1 MQATQDEI
9 DILYDIQ
16 DIDLEIS
23 AKKKEFDALPQRG
36 VIKVAREKRTAL
48 QEKLAKIEALGKDA
62 KKRLT
67 RVQDEDSSL
76 EKKEKGV
83 QAAIEAAGNDFR
95 NAETRTK
102 ELDGIFR
109 RRGELSE
116 KLTEIKAEIAK
127 IDALN
132 AQVTNAL
139 SEIDRIENEAT
150 TSFKEEGSS
159 IMNAINDLQKKHDS
173 LITEL
178 SVEVGRQ
185 YETVSERFDTV
196 SIARLDDNSCSV
208 CRAKIETGH
217 LIDLRNQA
225 PLVMCPS
232 CHRLMII
239 SD

>member
-1 MQATQDEI
+1 MKATQDEI
-9 DILYDIQ
+9 DILYAIQ

-23 AKKKEFDALPQRG
+23 AKKKDFDALPQRQ
-36 VIKVAREKRTAL
+36 IIRDAREKRTAL
-48 QEKLAKIEALGKDA
+48 QEKLTKIEALGKDA

-67 RVQDEDSSL
+67 RVQDEDLSL

-109 RRGELSE
+109 RRQELSQ
-116 KLTEIKAEIAK
+116 KLTEIKDELSK
-127 IDALN
+127 IEALES
-132 AQVTNAL
+132 QVTNAL
-139 SEIDRIENEAT
+139 ADIDRIENEST

-159 IMNAINDLQKKHDS
+159 IMNSINELQKKHDK
-173 LITEL
+173 LIAEL
-178 SVEVGRQ
+178 SLEVGRQ

-196 SIARLDDNSCSV
+196 SIAKLDNNSCSV